1 MGCEVEELKILLC
14 KSKAIPM
21 KSYMNLAGECSGI
34 TYIAQLCLYMG
45 YEMIW
50 KVIYNYFF
58 KVIFIEFEQNV
69 QISLKKKKD
78 TLGISLLVQ

>member
-1 MGCEVEELKILLC
+1 
-14 KSKAIPM
+14 M